1 MVSLPDGEKK
11 VENMTTHFETNT
23 RTWRRAGQTIAVPY
37 IIPIIK
43 YVKIRIFFPKR
54 IIRLIRTEQLWDR
67 QTDGQTDTARRHR
80 PRLCIAYRAAKI
92 VET

>member
-1 MVSLPDGEKK
+1 
-11 VENMTTHFETNT
+11 MTTHFETNT